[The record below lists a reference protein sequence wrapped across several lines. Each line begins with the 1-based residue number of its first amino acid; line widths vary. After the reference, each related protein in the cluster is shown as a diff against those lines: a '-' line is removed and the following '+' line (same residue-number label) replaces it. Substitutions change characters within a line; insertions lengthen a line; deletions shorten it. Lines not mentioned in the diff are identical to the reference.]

1 MLTNPGP
8 SSSSGANVP
17 PQAPDPKRAAR
28 RRWSIFGLIVAVL
41 LVYIVFVFWTRSQ
54 DNKLLERERAEKA
67 SADQRTAD
75 EKSVEALGGTDF
87 KILGFYAQPGIVH
100 KGESVSMC
108 YGVANAKT
116 VTLDP
121 PVASVWPSATRCMQ
135 VKITKTTKFTLTAE
149 DANGNKLQSDFT
161 ITAQ

>member
-1 MLTNPGP
+1 MLTNPP
-8 SSSSGANVP
+8 PSSGANVP
-17 PQAPDPKRAAR
+17 AQAPDPKRAAK
-28 RRWSIFGLIVAVL
+28 RRWSIFGLVVAVL

-87 KILGFYAQPGIVH
+87 KILAFYASPGLIH
-100 KGESVSMC
+100 TGDDVSMC
-108 YGVANAKT
+108 YGVANTKT

-121 PVASVWPSATRCMQ
+121 PVASVWPSATRCMS
-135 VKITKTTKFTLTAE
+135 VKVTKTTKFTLTA
-149 DANGNKLQSDFT
+149 DDGSGNKKQAELT
-161 ITAQ
+161 ITVQ